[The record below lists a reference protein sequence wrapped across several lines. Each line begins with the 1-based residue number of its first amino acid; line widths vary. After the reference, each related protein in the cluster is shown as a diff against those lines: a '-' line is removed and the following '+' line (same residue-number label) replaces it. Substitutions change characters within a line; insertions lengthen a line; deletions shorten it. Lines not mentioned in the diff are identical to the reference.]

1 MEGSHGGPGA
11 PGPGQPGIGGYQQ
24 QPPQPPQPGYG
35 DPQGYGGQGYGG
47 QGYGG
52 QGYDQPSPGAG
63 ERAAQVAHRID
74 RHIRTPE
81 TKPFYKASEFM
92 VWLLVT
98 IGLLIAGAVVDN
110 GDHGDVLRANTVWIL
125 ITILSFAY
133 IISRGISKAGTKY
146 NGGNS
151 GGY

>member
-1 MEGSHGGPGA
+1 MEGTTHDGPGA
-11 PGPGQPGIGGYQQ
+11 AGPGQPGIGGYPQ
-24 QPPQPPQPGYG
+24 QPPPPPQPGYG
-35 DPQGYGGQGYGG
+35 NPAGYGGPGYAN
-47 QGYGG
+47 
-52 QGYDQPSPGAG
+52 QGYDQPTPGAG

-92 VWLLVT
+92 VWVIVT

-110 GDHGDVLRANTVWIL
+110 GDHGDVLRANLVWIL
-125 ITILSFAY
+125 ITIVSFAY

-146 NGGNS
+146 RGDDS
-151 GGY
+151 GRY